1 MAMATFEARLKPEH
15 RLRYPELNISSWY
28 EVVPLFPGL
37 TERRVN
43 MRGERVARLRVGKS
57 FLEVLSEHVE
67 FRSIGPEALMAQGNH
82 RQ

>member
-1 MAMATFEARLKPEH
+1 MATFEARLKPEH

-37 TERRVN
+37 TERRLN

-57 FLEVLSEHVE
+57 FLEVLGEHVE
-67 FRSIGPEALMAQGNH
+67 FRTNAPHAAVAQE
-82 RQ
+82 RQRR